1 MNFEDHLPE
10 VEKEYRGYYTM
21 ANEEYSK
28 VPDVRN
34 MPGMD
39 AISLLE
45 NMGFKVNSKGIGKVK
60 KQSIKAGSD
69 LKKGELIKL
78 DLS

>member
-1 MNFEDHLPE
+1 
-10 VEKEYRGYYTM
+10 
-21 ANEEYSK
+21 
-28 VPDVRN
+28 

-45 NMGFKVNSKGIGKVK
+45 NMGFIVNFKGIGKVK
-60 KQSIKAGSD
+60 TQSIKAGST
-69 LKKGELIKL
+69 LKKGDLIKL